1 MPPKRRRVENRAT
14 PPGSEAQAVP
24 GLAVPGP
31 SGTQPI
37 HPTRLQ
43 PSAAITNLSALSQ
56 DDLASLSTTIAT
68 AVVKAL
74 QDIGSV
80 PTSSSSSEPQI
91 QFVPDPVPA
100 PAPASSSGLEISRS
114 VSRSQVEENTH
125 STVTRSVEE
134 ADQQLTGTVPPTDTP
149 RTSKHSFLSAAI
161 PLGQRVPQK
170 VKAQIWAN
178 EYVDFTVL
186 LNNTVSKAED
196 EFVFKIERSNGGQPS
211 IVIAPNQKKQSLQ
224 TIDQWQSA
232 FQVFVATYSEKAPH
246 DTPALMKYASVVKE
260 LATQGANWHFYD
272 EHFRRLRENQGAPW
286 DQIHSELWLRAHSFR
301 AKTTTTSGKPRA
313 TSPFVPRGYCWK
325 FHKGMSCNGCS
336 YLHQCFRCG
345 QQHTIT
351 KCRQPSKSTAGPN
364 PTKFSIPHPRS
375 TSNTSQSQ

>member
-14 PPGSEAQAVP
+14 PPGPEAQAVP

-43 PSAAITNLSALSQ
+43 QSAAMPNLSALSQ
-56 DDLASLSTTIAT
+56 DHLASLSTTIAN

-100 PAPASSSGLEISRS
+100 PAPPASSGLEISRS

-125 STVTRSVEE
+125 FTVTRSVEE
-134 ADQQLTGTVPPTDTP
+134 ALQQLTGAVPPTDRP

-186 LNNTVSKAED
+186 LNNTVGKAED
-196 EFVFKIERSNGGQPS
+196 EFVFDR
-211 IVIAPNQKKQSLQ
+211 KKQWGTTLHSNCPQ
-224 TIDQWQSA
+224 
-232 FQVFVATYSEKAPH
+232 P
-246 DTPALMKYASVVKE
+246 KE
-260 LATQGANWHFYD
+260 TVTANH
-272 EHFRRLRENQGAPW
+272 
-286 DQIHSELWLRAHSFR
+286 
-301 AKTTTTSGKPRA
+301 
-313 TSPFVPRGYCWK
+313 
-325 FHKGMSCNGCS
+325 
-336 YLHQCFRCG
+336 
-345 QQHTIT
+345 
-351 KCRQPSKSTAGPN
+351 
-364 PTKFSIPHPRS
+364 
-375 TSNTSQSQ
+375 

>member
-1 MPPKRRRVENRAT
+1 MPPKRRKVENRAT

-37 HPTRLQ
+37 HSTRLQ
-43 PSAAITNLSALSQ
+43 PSAAMPNLSALSQ
-56 DDLASLSTTIAT
+56 DHLASLSTTIAT

-114 VSRSQVEENTH
+114 VSRSQESQENTH

-149 RTSKHSFLSAAI
+149 RTSKHSFLSATI

-196 EFVFKIERSNGGQPS
+196 EFVFKIERSNGGQPW
-211 IVIAPNQKKQSLQ
+211 
-224 TIDQWQSA
+224 TI
-232 FQVFVATYSEKAPH
+232 
-246 DTPALMKYASVVKE
+246 
-260 LATQGANWHFYD
+260 
-272 EHFRRLRENQGAPW
+272 
-286 DQIHSELWLRAHSFR
+286 
-301 AKTTTTSGKPRA
+301 
-313 TSPFVPRGYCWK
+313 
-325 FHKGMSCNGCS
+325 
-336 YLHQCFRCG
+336 
-345 QQHTIT
+345 
-351 KCRQPSKSTAGPN
+351 
-364 PTKFSIPHPRS
+364 SIPSLCSHIFGKG
-375 TSNTSQSQ
+375 TS